1 MGVVHWGWRTSKSR
15 RGCNEL
21 RKLASVA
28 KPICIS
34 LDIDSSRSGTRSIT
48 PKWLIVIIIGS
59 LERNVHWR
67 PEASRDESGKH
78 CGKGSEKCTI
88 LTADVSSRLGI

>member
-1 MGVVHWGWRTSKSR
+1 MGHQGWRTFKSP
-15 RGCNEL
+15 RGCNER

-28 KPICIS
+28 KPICTS

-67 PEASRDESGKH
+67 PEGLGGEPGKH
-78 CGKGSEKCTI
+78 CGKGVKKCTI
-88 LTADVSSRLGI
+88 LLADVSPRLSI